1 MPEEPDLSPEDIEIL
16 DQNIRKRI
24 EAKKQSRRREVE
36 EISSVAGQILAALK
50 SRPDGMR
57 WAEIRRMFDRTHS
70 DEQIDQALQILM
82 QAPLTSQKVEK
93 KGEQSGERF
102 LLAAS

>member
-16 DQNIRKRI
+16 DQNVRQRI
-24 EAKKQSRRREVE
+24 EAKAQSRRRGAEV
-36 EISSVAGQILAALK
+36 VGPVTDRILAALK

-57 WAEIRRMFDRTHS
+57 WAEIRGMFDTTHS
-70 DEQIDQALQILM
+70 DEQIQQALQTLM
-82 QAPLTSQKVEK
+82 KAPLTRQKIEK
-93 KGEQSGERF
+93 LGELSGERF

>member
-1 MPEEPDLSPEDIEIL
+1 MPEEPDLTPEDVEIL
-16 DQNIRKRI
+16 DRNIRQRI
-24 EAKKQSRRREVE
+24 EARKQLRQREAE
-36 EISSVAGQILAALK
+36 EINSVADQILAALR

-57 WAEIRRMFDRTHS
+57 WPEIRGLFDTTYS
-70 DEQIDQALQILM
+70 DKQIEQALLGLM
-82 QAPLTSQKVEK
+82 KTPLTRQKVEK